1 MTWICS
7 IYQWGDKVAGLSVG
21 CLSQMGV
28 KSRYI
33 GELESPQITYVKA
46 ISKLL
51 FLTLPIIITIF
62 TLLSWLIVG
71 RFPIEPWIN
80 LMWLHLI
87 SITSSSKG
95 HWQCSDQKLC
105 HRRART
111 WKKLAIGKH
120 RERDSIRHFW
130 HDFTLSFERWSLR
143 IRYKLCSLHLV
154 IHLSGN
160 AGC

>member
-111 WKKLAIGKH
+111 WKKTRHWQTQGKGQH
-120 RERDSIRHFW
+120 SPFLTWLHIVFW
-130 HDFTLSFERWSLR
+130 TLKPQDTL
-143 IRYKLCSLHLV
+143 
-154 IHLSGN
+154 
-160 AGC
+160 